1 MNRKSEK
8 NLIVGLDIGTSK
20 IVAIVGEHEPGQP
33 VEIMGIRFAPIR
45 MASNAAWWWIS
56 NRPCSRSSV
65 PSRKPS

>member
-33 VEIMGIRFAPIR
+33 VEIMGLQLINDALSLTLSI
-45 MASNAAWWWIS
+45 
-56 NRPCSRSSV
+56 
-65 PSRKPS
+65 